1 MKYSDSNAHVFS
13 PAAHSFSWAKIL
25 GLKFQSFLTCGLS
38 RGCSSEV
45 LKPANA
51 GDRRDSG
58 SIPGS
63 GRTPWRWTWQ
73 PTPIFLLGESHGQ
86 RILAG
91 YSSWGRKESD
101 MAEHTLFL
109 RRPPPHTTPSVLSI
123 SFGFFPFHRSF
134 SKVLA
139 NASLILESLHLDSL
153 GFIKFSCD

>member
-13 PAAHSFSWAKIL
+13 PATHSFSRAKIL
-25 GLKFQSFLTCGLS
+25 GLKFRSFLTCGLS
-38 RGCSSEV
+38 RWCSSEI
-45 LKPANA
+45 LKPASA
-51 GDRRDSG
+51 GDKRDSG

-63 GRTPWRWTWQ
+63 GRTPWRWKWQ
-73 PTPIFLLGESHGQ
+73 PTPIFLPRDSHGQ
-86 RILAG
+86 RILTG
-91 YSSWGRKESD
+91 YSSWGCKESD

-109 RRPPPHTTPSVLSI
+109 HPPPPPHRPVCSN

-134 SKVLA
+134 SKVLS